1 MKNQSLFLA
10 RSWSNDRKN
19 YKLGYINTLGQWAI
33 EPEYE
38 KANEFHDGFAK
49 VEKDNK
55 TFIINEKNRKDIR
68 SPNHNTFR
76 TISRRSCNCLYRRKT
91 R

>member
-1 MKNQSLFLA
+1 MKNEPLFLA

-38 KANEFHDGFAK
+38 KAGEFHDGFAK

-55 TFIINEKNRKDIR
+55 TFIINEKMKRYSKSQSQHI
-68 SPNHNTFR
+68 
-76 TISRRSCNCLYRRKT
+76 
-91 R
+91 

>member
-38 KANEFHDGFAK
+38 KAGEFHDGFAK

-55 TFIINEKNRKDIR
+55 TFIINEKMKRYSKSQSQHI
-68 SPNHNTFR
+68 
-76 TISRRSCNCLYRRKT
+76 
-91 R
+91 